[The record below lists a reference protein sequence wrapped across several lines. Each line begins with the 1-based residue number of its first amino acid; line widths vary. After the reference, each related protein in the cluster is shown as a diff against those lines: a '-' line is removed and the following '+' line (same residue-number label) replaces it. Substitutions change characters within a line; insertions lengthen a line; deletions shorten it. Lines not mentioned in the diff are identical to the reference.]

1 MSYEVS
7 GRIIKIF
14 DEQVFNSGFKKREF
28 VVETQEQYPQ
38 PIKLEFFKDKCS
50 LLEQYNEGDQVNVS
64 FNLRGNE
71 FKDKFYVNLQ
81 AWKIERKGQDA
92 PSNDNFDQTP
102 IPSANDAPPEQD
114 QEFNDLPF

>member
-7 GRIIKIF
+7 GKIVKIF
-14 DEQVFNSGFKKREF
+14 DEQVFSSGFKKREF

-50 LLEQYNEGDQVNVS
+50 ILDQYSEGDLVNVA

-71 FKDKFYVNLQ
+71 YKDKFYVNLQ
-81 AWKIERKGQDA
+81 AWRMEKQNSEDQDTSQGQA
-92 PSNDNFDQTP
+92 P
-102 IPSANDAPPEQD
+102 IPSADDAPPEQD
-114 QEFNDLPF
+114 EEFNDLPF